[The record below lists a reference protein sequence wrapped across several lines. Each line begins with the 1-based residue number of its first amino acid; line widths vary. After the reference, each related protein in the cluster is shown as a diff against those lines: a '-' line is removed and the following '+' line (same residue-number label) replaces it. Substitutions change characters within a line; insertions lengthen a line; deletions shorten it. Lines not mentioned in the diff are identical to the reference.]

1 MSLADNID
9 APLEILD
16 ATVVIP
22 QHVVHRTFVTETVV
36 LNLETGKY
44 HGLNPVA
51 GRMLDVL
58 AATGSARQAAS
69 VLAGE
74 FGQPVDQVGSDVAE
88 LCSGL
93 AQRGLIELRD
103 GSQR

>member
-9 APLEILD
+9 VPLEILD

-22 QHVVHRTFVTETVV
+22 QHVVHRTFVSETVV

-44 HGLNPVA
+44 HGLNRVA
-51 GRMLDVL
+51 GRMLEVL
-58 AATGSARQAAS
+58 ATTGSPRQTAS
-69 VLAGE
+69 LLAEE
-74 FGQPVDQVGSDVAE
+74 FGQPVDQLGCDIAD

-93 AQRGLIELRD
+93 ARRGLIELRD
-103 GSQR
+103 GSQG